1 MTTTERMT
9 MRRQRARRHATMLAA
24 GLLAGCLVLTGCQE
38 SSTAEGSSAVVRVP
52 GDTATIGAAME
63 EVAPGGLVLV
73 EPGTY
78 PEEVTIDVE
87 NVTLR
92 GTDRNQVIIDGA
104 GVRSF
109 GVVATADG
117 VRIENLTVH
126 SALFYGVLVTSMHD
140 ESGPLAHGGPG
151 YTELDPAE
159 FPPLER
165 FAVDHVTAYNNG
177 LYGIYAFNARHG
189 RIADS
194 YASGSADSGF
204 YVGQCEECDVLVTG
218 NVAERNAIGFENANA
233 SDSVMIAG
241 NRFSGNRIGMTLI
254 SNYQE
259 AFTPQRANVVVGNL
273 ISANT
278 SAESPAHALGGFG
291 IGVGINGG
299 QDNVLENNRIENNPA
314 AGVLLTNT
322 EDLPASGNVL
332 RAGVLGGNGVDLVD
346 GSADRAPSAGNCH
359 EGLDGASTSPESLA
373 DAVCPEGTADGG
385 GGQLIEVEVPQGI
398 SFLQV
403 PAPPEQ
409 PGMPVDEHVPD
420 PLPAQVSMPDPVEF
434 EVPEPGFLA
443 DRAGMA

>member
-1 MTTTERMT
+1 
-9 MRRQRARRHATMLAA
+9 MRRSRARRPATMLA
-24 GLLAGCLVLTGCQE
+24 GLLAGCLVLAGCQDG
-38 SSTAEGSSAVVRVP
+38 SPAEASSAVVRVP
-52 GDTATIGAAME
+52 TDAATISAAMD

-87 NVTLR
+87 DVTLR
-92 GTDRNQVIIDGA
+92 GTDRNGVIIDGG

-117 VRIENLTVH
+117 ARIENLTVH

-140 ESGPLAHGGPG
+140 ETGPLAHGGPG
-151 YTELDPAE
+151 YTELDPAD

-165 FAVDHVTAYNNG
+165 FAVDHVTAFNNG

-189 RIADS
+189 SITGS

-204 YVGQCEECDVLVTG
+204 YVGQCEDCDVLVSG

-233 SDSVMIAG
+233 SDSVLIAG

-273 ISANT
+273 ISGNT

-322 EDLPASGNVL
+322 EDLPARGNVV

-346 GSADRAPSAGNCH
+346 GSAERTPSAENCH
-359 EGLDGASTSPESLA
+359 EGLGEVTTSPSSLA
-373 DAVCPEGTADGG
+373 DAVCPEGIPDGG
-385 GGQLIEVEVPQGI
+385 GGQPMEVDVPQGI

-403 PAPPEQ
+403 PEPPEQ
-409 PGMPVDEHVPD
+409 PSLPVDEQVPE
-420 PLPAQVSMPDPVEF
+420 PLPAQVVMPDPAEF
-434 EVPEPGFLA
+434 EVPEPGLLA
-443 DRAGMA
+443 DRAGVE